1 MKKIYLKISTVLIL
15 IGIAILFMAT
25 TSVRSARL
33 ISRLS
38 ITENLVMPTTSTYA
52 EINGLD
58 EVINY
63 TDGSTRF
70 DVDNVW
76 ADTVLNDGTIDLTSL
91 TNTLGETL
99 DLTDEVI
106 VAIKFFLQD
115 DAAATCTISQGASN
129 PYLLLGATY
138 SFQLQANQSL
148 LFKADTVLPVVS
160 ATAKTIDYDSSNDS
174 TALYIIL
181 LTADGYQ

>member
-1 MKKIYLKISTVLIL
+1 MKKNYLKISAVLIL
-15 IGIAILFMAT
+15 IGIAVLFMST

-33 ISRLS
+33 ISRLT

-63 TDGSTRF
+63 TDGSIRF
-70 DVDNVW
+70 DADNVW
-76 ADTVLNDGTIDLTSL
+76 ADTVINDGTIDLTSL

-99 DLTDEVI
+99 NLTGDVI

-115 DAAATCTISQGASN
+115 DAAATCVISNGASN
-129 PYLLLGATY
+129 SYPLLGTTY
-138 SFQLQANQSL
+138 SFELKANQSL
-148 LFKADTVLPVVS
+148 LFKADTVLIPVAS
-160 ATAKTIDYDSSNDS
+160 GAKTIDYDSSNDS
-174 TALYIIL
+174 TALYVIL